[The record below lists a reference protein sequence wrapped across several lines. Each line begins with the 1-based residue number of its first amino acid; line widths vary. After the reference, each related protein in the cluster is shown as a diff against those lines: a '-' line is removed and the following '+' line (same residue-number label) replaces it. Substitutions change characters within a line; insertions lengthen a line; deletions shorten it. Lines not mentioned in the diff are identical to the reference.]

1 MRPKGS
7 ILRVRPLCCLEYIM
21 EAEVMNML
29 MSGGA
34 NLAFAVFLY
43 QQNKDLQRRA
53 DERELKQERKEEEL
67 RNRYDQVIR
76 DLQTREETVRNEL
89 VNDVNNLDKR
99 MSLLEQ
105 SITTLSTIISEI
117 KASLIRVD
125 NAT

>member
-1 MRPKGS
+1 
-7 ILRVRPLCCLEYIM
+7 
-21 EAEVMNML
+21 

-76 DLQTREETVRNEL
+76 DLQTREELVRNEL

>member
-1 MRPKGS
+1 
-7 ILRVRPLCCLEYIM
+7 M
-21 EAEVMNML
+21 ETEMINML

-76 DLQTREETVRNEL
+76 DLQTREELVRNEL

>member
-1 MRPKGS
+1 
-7 ILRVRPLCCLEYIM
+7 M

-76 DLQTREETVRNEL
+76 DLQTREELVRNEL

>member
-1 MRPKGS
+1 
-7 ILRVRPLCCLEYIM
+7 M
-21 EAEVMNML
+21 EPDVMQMI

-34 NLAFAVFLY
+34 NVAFAIFLY
-43 QQNKDLQRRA
+43 QQNKDLQKRA
-53 DERELKQERKEEEL
+53 DEREAKQERKEEEL

>member
-1 MRPKGS
+1 
-7 ILRVRPLCCLEYIM
+7 M
-21 EAEVMNML
+21 ETEMINML

-53 DERELKQERKEEEL
+53 YERELKQERKEEEL

-76 DLQTREETVRNEL
+76 DLQTREELVRNEL

>member
-1 MRPKGS
+1 
-7 ILRVRPLCCLEYIM
+7 M
-21 EAEVMNML
+21 EPDVMQMI

>member
-1 MRPKGS
+1 
-7 ILRVRPLCCLEYIM
+7 M

>member
-1 MRPKGS
+1 
-7 ILRVRPLCCLEYIM
+7 M
-21 EAEVMNML
+21 EPDVMQMI

-34 NLAFAVFLY
+34 NVAFAIFLY
-43 QQNKDLQRRA
+43 QQNKDLQKRA
-53 DERELKQERKEEEL
+53 DEREAKQERKEEEL

-105 SITTLSTIISEI
+105 SITTLSTIIS
-117 KASLIRVD
+117 
-125 NAT
+125 

>member
-1 MRPKGS
+1 
-7 ILRVRPLCCLEYIM
+7 M
-21 EAEVMNML
+21 EPDVLQMI

-34 NLAFAVFLY
+34 NVAFAIFLY
-43 QQNKDLQRRA
+43 QQNKDLQKRA
-53 DERELKQERKEEEL
+53 DEREAKQERKEEEL

>member
-1 MRPKGS
+1 
-7 ILRVRPLCCLEYIM
+7 M

-53 DERELKQERKEEEL
+53 DEREVKQERKEEEL

-76 DLQTREETVRNEL
+76 DLQSREETVRNEL

-105 SITTLSTIISEI
+105 SIATLSTIISEI